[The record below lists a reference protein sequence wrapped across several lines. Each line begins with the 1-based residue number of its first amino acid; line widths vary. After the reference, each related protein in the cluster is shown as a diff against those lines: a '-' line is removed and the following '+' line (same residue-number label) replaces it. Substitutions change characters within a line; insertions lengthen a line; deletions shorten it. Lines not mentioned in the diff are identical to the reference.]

1 MVPYGIRTHD
11 AYKPAIR
18 IDRKTEKKIN
28 LKKTKKQYYYFLV
41 YCCVSSLGHSSQRM
55 LHHFAVVRI
64 YGILLRELLSRQ
76 SANSLDSRTAWKCVI
91 YIAIARYIGYN
102 ITSTFAF

>member
-28 LKKTKKQYYYFLV
+28 LKKNKKT
-41 YCCVSSLGHSSQRM
+41 
-55 LHHFAVVRI
+55 
-64 YGILLRELLSRQ
+64 ILLPLSLLLCVFFGAQQPKNVASLCRRSYIWDFAPGIVIKTIRE
-76 SANSLDSRTAWKCVI
+76 
-91 YIAIARYIGYN
+91 
-102 ITSTFAF
+102 